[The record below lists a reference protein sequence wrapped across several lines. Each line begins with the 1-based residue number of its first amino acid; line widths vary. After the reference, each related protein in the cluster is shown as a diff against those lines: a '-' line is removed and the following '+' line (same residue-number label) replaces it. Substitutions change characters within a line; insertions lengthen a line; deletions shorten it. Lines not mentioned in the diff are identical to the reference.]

1 MKKGDIINVKIT
13 GYEFPNKG
21 IGIYEDKKVII
32 KNVMPEQ
39 TVSVKIAKKRRNKID
54 TKIQEIVERAPYE
67 TEPVCDHFGICGG
80 CLIQTM
86 PYDMQLEY
94 KKNYV
99 KGLLDQV
106 IEEDFEFQKIIPS
119 PKPLEYRNKMEFS
132 FGDEYKDGPLS
143 LGMHMRGKFY
153 EIVTVDTCKI
163 VDSDFT
169 QILIAV
175 LEYFRGNNATF
186 HHRGR
191 HEGYLRHL
199 VIRKAEKSGE
209 ILVNL
214 VTSSQ
219 GELNHD
225 EFKSIILDLDIKGI
239 IKGIVNTINDSL
251 ADVVQCD
258 EMRVLYGDTHITEEL
273 LDLKFDISPFSF
285 FQTNSLGAE
294 KLYSVVRDYIGET
307 KDKTIFDLYSGT
319 GTIAQIVAPVA
330 KKVIG
335 IEIIEEAVEKAK
347 ENAEFNNLSNC
358 EFIAGDVLKKVDE
371 LEDKPDIIVLDPP
384 RSGIHPKAIKKI
396 IAFNPDTFIYVSCNP
411 KALLTDIPEFIE
423 AGYKVEKAVPVDM
436 FPQTGHCETVLKIV
450 RDIKG

>member
-1 MKKGDIINVKIT
+1 MKKGDIIDVKISDF
-13 GYEFPNKG
+13 EFPNKG
-21 IGIYEDKKVII
+21 IGVYEDKKVII

-54 TKIQEIVERAPYE
+54 TRLQEVIERAPYE

-86 PYDMQLEY
+86 PYEMQLEY
-94 KKNYV
+94 KENYV

-106 IEEDFEFQKIIPS
+106 IEEDFEFQRIVPS

-163 VDSDFT
+163 IDDDFT
-169 QILIAV
+169 KILRAV
-175 LEYFRGNNATF
+175 LDYFQGNNASF
-186 HHRGR
+186 HHRKS

-219 GELNHD
+219 GDLNHD
-225 EFKSIILDLDIKGI
+225 EFNKIILDLELKGRIKGI
-239 IKGIVNTINDSL
+239 INTINDSL

-273 LDLKFDISPFSF
+273 LNLKFDISPFSF

-319 GTIAQIVAPVA
+319 GTIAQIIAPVA

-335 IEIIEEAVEKAK
+335 IEIIEEAVEKAI
-347 ENAEFNNLSNC
+347 ENAKFNNLENC

-371 LEDKPDIIVLDPP
+371 LEDDPDIIVLDPP

-396 IAFNPDTFIYVSCNP
+396 IAFDPDTFIYVSCNP

-423 AGYKVEKAVPVDM
+423 AGYKVEKAVSVDM
-436 FPQTGHCETVLKIV
+436 FPQTGHVETILLLK
-450 RDIKG
+450 KKK